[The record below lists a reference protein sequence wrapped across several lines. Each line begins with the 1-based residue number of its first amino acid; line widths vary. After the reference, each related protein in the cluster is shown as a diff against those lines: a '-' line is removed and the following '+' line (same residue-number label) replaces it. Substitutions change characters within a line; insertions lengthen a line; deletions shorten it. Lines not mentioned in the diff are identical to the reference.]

1 MSRSGPLAPISER
14 IPRSLKGDAF
24 NIRFQKREKL
34 IATMSVVK
42 HKELNE
48 YLKALA
54 AGDAP
59 GIFLIHGEELLVKTT
74 LEALMAA
81 LLPGDARDLNYE
93 PMDGGAGS
101 VAAAL
106 EKVNTF
112 SLMAEPKV
120 VALLDAQVF
129 YSKQDTT
136 AILGRARTAHK
147 RNEMRKAAQALLKA
161 MALLNLTFDDLT
173 PELRANALK
182 LTEEQRR
189 DDVWLTALLDYCRE
203 QNLSVPADSSEA
215 DILQAAVARGFPD
228 QQYLI
233 VTTDIVD
240 RRRNLYKTIAD
251 KGLVID
257 CAVPKGDRK
266 ADRTAQTAVLNEQL
280 AQVLQ
285 SCGKKMAPDARALLG
300 ELAGFNLRAITN
312 SVKQLAS
319 YIGDRDT
326 IETEDV
332 RRIVRKTRQDPIYN
346 FTNAFT
352 DRDRAAALQFLNS
365 LLAENLYPLQLLAA
379 MVNQIRKLIHIK
391 GFAESRFGNVW
402 QRGCQYTYFR
412 DQVMPAI
419 VDYDQR
425 QKSRVSSWEAAFSA
439 DDSKKSGPQ
448 KKAAKATGDLLIAR
462 NPKNP
467 YPVYQLFTKAE
478 RFTMSEL
485 MRYLELLEKADQRLK
500 STSLA
505 PRLVLEEAILSIC
518 R

>member
-1 MSRSGPLAPISER
+1 
-14 IPRSLKGDAF
+14 
-24 NIRFQKREKL
+24 
-34 IATMSVVK
+34 MSVIK
-42 HKELNE
+42 HKELNKC
-48 YLKALA
+48 LKALA
-54 AGDAP
+54 DGDAP
-59 GIFLIHGEELLVKTT
+59 GTFLIHGEELLVKTA
-74 LEALMAA
+74 LEALLAT
-81 LLPGDARDLNYE
+81 LLPGEARKLSYE
-93 PMDGGAGS
+93 PVDGGSGS

-112 SLMAEPKV
+112 SMLAEPKV

-136 AILGRARTAHK
+136 AILERARTAYK
-147 RNEMRKAAQALLKA
+147 RSEMRKAAQAFLKA
-161 MALLNLTFDDLT
+161 MALLNLTFDDVT
-173 PELRANALK
+173 PELRVAALK
-182 LTEEQRR
+182 LTDEQRR

-203 QNLSVPADSSEA
+203 QNLAVPTDSSDA
-215 DILQAAVARGFPD
+215 DILQAAITKGFPD
-228 QQYLI
+228 RQYLM

-257 CAVPKGDRK
+257 CAVPTGDRK
-266 ADRTAQTAVLNEQL
+266 ADRAAQTAVLNEQL
-280 AQVLQ
+280 AQVLK
-285 SCGKKMAPDARALLG
+285 SCRKKMTPDARTLLG

-319 YIGDRDT
+319 YIGERDT
-326 IETEDV
+326 IEAADV
-332 RRIVRKTRQDPIYN
+332 RQVVRKTRQDPIYN
-346 FTNAFT
+346 FTNALT
-352 DRDRAAALQFLNS
+352 DRDRSAALHFLNS

-379 MVNQIRKLIHIK
+379 MINQIRKLIHIK
-391 GFAESRFGNVW
+391 GFTDSRHGTVW
-402 QRGCQYTYFR
+402 QRGCHYTYFR

-425 QKSRVSSWEAAFSA
+425 LKSHVSNWEAALSA
-439 DDSKKSGPQ
+439 GGSQKSGRKQ
-448 KKAAKATGDLLIAR
+448 KAAKTAGDLLIAR

-467 YPVYQLFTKAE
+467 YPVYQLFNKAE
-478 RFTMSEL
+478 RFSMTEL
-485 MRYLELLEKADQRLK
+485 LGFLELLEKVDLRLK